1 MFSDPV
7 LLTASP
13 NALGAGN
20 IHVTHQVSAA
30 VSASCRKS
38 IRACHAPAGGP
49 GVQVCQYGTYERVA
63 IEKIYGAKVK
73 GALIPN
79 LVRKLLFDTEI
90 HVTCTVR

>member
-1 MFSDPV
+1 M
-7 LLTASP
+7 
-13 NALGAGN
+13 
-20 IHVTHQVSAA
+20 
-30 VSASCRKS
+30 
-38 IRACHAPAGGP
+38 
-49 GVQVCQYGTYERVA
+49 QVCQYGTYERVA